1 MPSTMGTVTAIA
13 IRIALEKLV
22 LFKNRISSLPDG
34 KVVGP
39 NNFTVQL
46 FSPKD
51 TTRLSA
57 QQMMSKRFW
66 DNLAK
71 PAYCPF
77 TQTRI

>member
-1 MPSTMGTVTAIA
+1 MGTVTAMA

-22 LFKNRISSLPDG
+22 LFRNRINSLPYG

-39 NNFTVQL
+39 DNFTVQL

-51 TTRLSA
+51 TTRISA

-71 PAYCPF
+71 PAFCPF
-77 TQTRI
+77 S